1 MKSQGHKGRL
11 RNKIFFFM
19 LAVGIVPLLAA
30 AALTEYVVSSAHRS
44 DVAKLESVVL
54 AQAGVQVQGFISDNI
69 LSQAHVVIPYGP
81 GIESAPAAQQYLLQQ
96 TIVTR
101 PWLLSESFVDF
112 TGKETSRVDQT
123 TLQGYPTSS
132 LRDMSGNPGFV
143 AAKGGNYYVGP
154 VSYPSSVPEV
164 DFASPVKDNNG
175 QTVTIILGTASLA
188 DLQSII
194 ASSTI
199 GTTGYVYLVD
209 GTGNVI
215 AGGGNFASASGTLSV
230 ANLDI
235 VQKVI
240 TGESLL
246 TDAAQMR
253 YKNIFGENVVAAA
266 MPISEYGQIWGLV
279 AEWPTAEADA
289 VINELLVRDLI
300 ALIIVLGIVLLVSVL
315 LALLIVR
322 PIEQL
327 EEGTA
332 RVAQGKFNEGVNI
345 KTHDEL
351 EDLGESFNTMVLGLK
366 ELEQLKDE
374 FVFIAAHEL
383 RTPVAAM
390 KGYLQLILEGTT
402 GAISDGT
409 RAFIEK
415 VIASNQRLIQLVND
429 LLEVARSQAGRLTIQ
444 VVPIGLAAPISSSL
458 DELKS
463 LADEKS
469 VAMTYQPPADLP
481 QVLADTDRVKEVV
494 VNLVGNAIKYMGGAG
509 SIEVSHEVIDGRVVT
524 HIADTGL
531 GISKEAQE
539 KLFQKFYRVQTDK
552 TKEIT
557 GTGLGLFIVKEIVEK
572 MNGTIWATSEEGK
585 GSVFSFSLP
594 IADST

>member
-1 MKSQGHKGRL
+1 MTSRSHKGRL

-19 LAVGIVPLLAA
+19 LVVGVVPLFIA

-44 DVAKLESVVL
+44 DVASLESVVL
-54 AQAGVQVQGFISDNI
+54 SQAGAQVQGFVSSDI
-69 LSQAHVVIPYGP
+69 LNQNRVIIPFGS
-81 GIESAPAAQQYLLQQ
+81 GIQNATSAQQYLLQQ
-96 TIVTR
+96 TILAR
-101 PWLLSESFVDF
+101 PWLLSESFIDLA
-112 TGKETSRVDQT
+112 GQETARVDQDT
-123 TLQGYPTSS
+123 FVGSPVPA
-132 LRDMSGNPGFV
+132 LRDVSTDPGFI
-143 AAKGGNYYVGP
+143 AAKSGSYYIGS
-154 VSYPSSVPEV
+154 VSYPSSTPEIS
-164 DFASPVKDNNG
+164 FSSPVENG
-175 QTVTIILGTASLA
+175 DGQVVAVISGMASLA
-188 DLQSII
+188 DLQAVV

-209 GTGNVI
+209 ETGAMI
-215 AGGGNFASASGTLSV
+215 AGGGKFVASNSSV

-235 VQKVI
+235 VHKVI

-246 TDAAQMR
+246 TDATQMR
-253 YKNIFGENVVAAA
+253 YKNVFGQDVVAAA
-266 MPISEYGQIWGLV
+266 MPISEHGRTWGLV

-289 VINELLVRDLI
+289 VINALLIRDLI
-300 ALIIVLGIVLLVSVL
+300 ILIIVLGIVVLVSIF
-315 LALLIVR
+315 LAFIIVR
-322 PIEQL
+322 PIKQL

-332 RVAQGKFNEGVNI
+332 RVAQGKFNEGVSI
-345 KTHDEL
+345 TTHDEL

-409 RAFIEK
+409 RTFIEK
-415 VIASNQRLIQLVND
+415 VVASNQRLIQLVND

-444 VVPIGLAAPISSSL
+444 VAPIDLAAPIVSSL

-469 VAMTYQPPADLP
+469 ITMTYQPPTDLP
-481 QVLADTDRVKEVV
+481 HVLADADRIKEVV

-509 SIEVSHEVIDGRVVT
+509 NIAVSHEVTADGHVVT

-594 IADST
+594 IAA